1 MEKIKRLISFF
12 VVIISVINIPH
23 ISIAREG
30 DLLINDEFD
39 TKNKGVIK
47 PNNVLKQENKQ
58 EKSVNINKDNNNDK
72 NQRVEVYIFGIKI
85 NRGE

>member
-30 DLLINDEFD
+30 DLLID
-39 TKNKGVIK
+39 TKKDNGVVK
-47 PNNVLKQENKQ
+47 PNNNVLKQENKQ

>member
-1 MEKIKRLISFF
+1 M
-12 VVIISVINIPH
+12 NIPH

-30 DLLINDEFD
+30 DSLID
-39 TKNKGVIK
+39 TKKHNGVVEANK
-47 PNNVLKQENKQ
+47 NVLTQENKQ

>member
-1 MEKIKRLISFF
+1 MEKIKKLISFF

-30 DLLINDEFD
+30 DSLIN
-39 TKNKGVIK
+39 TKKDNGVVEPNK
-47 PNNVLKQENKQ
+47 NVLTQENKQ
-58 EKSVNINKDNNNDK
+58 KKSVNINKDNNNDK